1 MGGLEPTCLAAHAPE
16 ACLYT
21 NFTTSALS
29 CFFISPFPHFPISIF
44 LSSPHTTPPRS
55 RTDPTDG
62 RCARHQFLSPCRWW
76 HKYRWASTRRSRADL
91 LEPTLETL
99 PTARRVPHHSRS
111 RAFFPRA
118 RRRSD

>member
-1 MGGLEPTCLAAHAPE
+1 MGGVGTPSPSAHAPSG
-16 ACLYT
+16 CGDYQFHHIGIILLLH
-21 NFTTSALS
+21 FQTST
-29 CFFISPFPHFPISIF
+29 F

-99 PTARRVPHHSRS
+99 PTARRVPPHSRS